1 MVLGGKV
8 KVVFSN
14 ATDVHICPTT
24 PHHQSISQFCR
35 VASVITRDAIQWEWG
50 RGERGTSDR
59 FVGLKRWDS

>member
-8 KVVFSN
+8 PKKWCFPN
-14 ATDVHICPTT
+14 ATDVHVCPTT

-50 RGERGTSDR
+50 RGGGGNEEHQI
-59 FVGLKRWDS
+59 GLWD